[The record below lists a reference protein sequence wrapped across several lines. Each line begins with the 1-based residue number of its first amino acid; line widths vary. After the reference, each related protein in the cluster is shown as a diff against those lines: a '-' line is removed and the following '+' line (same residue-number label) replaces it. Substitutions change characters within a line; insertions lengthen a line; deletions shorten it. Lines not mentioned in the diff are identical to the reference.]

1 MIRFAFT
8 AMRFPMI
15 LTMTF
20 TTLLASG
27 CTHPLKQTW
36 QEYRQAKKDGD
47 YQKAA
52 LYLVDD
58 ARIWFNKKEGP
69 GHPLRA
75 KGGPYKDW
83 DKEFRSNSR
92 KENFRIKGRT
102 LSYISYEN
110 NDYYRLIERIPSPA
124 RVTYYFDEDGKI
136 TGMLYAGLTPR
147 TQRPPDRFCEFEK
160 WATKRYPGLLDSD
173 EMDIPNN
180 PKRWREVLTEW
191 RADVGLLPIE

>member
-1 MIRFAFT
+1 MIRFLST
-8 AMRFPMI
+8 SPRFPMF
-15 LTMTF
+15 LTVTF
-20 TTLLASG
+20 TMLLPSG
-27 CTHPLKQTW
+27 CTHPLKQAW
-36 QEYRQAKKDGD
+36 QDYRQAKKDGD

-52 LYLVDD
+52 LYLTDD

-83 DKEFRSNSR
+83 DKEFRSHST

-102 LSYISYEN
+102 LSYISYES
-110 NDYYRLIERIPSPA
+110 NDYYRLIERTPSAA
-124 RVTYYFDEDGKI
+124 RVTYYFDDDDKI

-160 WATKRYPGLLDSD
+160 WTAKRYPGLLDSD
-173 EMDIPNN
+173 EMDIPNS

-191 RADVGLLPIE
+191 RADVGLPTIE